1 MPPFTDH
8 SSISVVVPIF
18 DEERTLEELSRR
30 LTSVLTQTALAYE
43 ILFVNDGSRGR
54 LSRHPPRPCS
64 GRCTGEG
71 AQPVAQLRP
80 PDGHHRRARPR
91 QGRRRRDHGW

>member
-8 SSISVVVPIF
+8 ASISVVVPIF

-43 ILFVNDGSRGR
+43 T
-54 LSRHPPRPCS
+54 CS
-64 GRCTGEG
+64 
-71 AQPVAQLRP
+71 
-80 PDGHHRRARPR
+80 
-91 QGRRRRDHGW
+91 